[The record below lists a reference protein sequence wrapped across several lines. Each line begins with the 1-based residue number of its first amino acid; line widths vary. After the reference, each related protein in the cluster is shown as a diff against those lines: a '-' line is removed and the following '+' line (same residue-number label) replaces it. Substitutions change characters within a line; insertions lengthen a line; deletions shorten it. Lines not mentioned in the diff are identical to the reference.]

1 MPKKRLKSIPRFR
14 TEAEERQFWVTHDT
28 VDYIDW
34 SKAKRAVFPNLRPST
49 ETISLRLPAPLLAD
63 LKTLANERDVPY
75 QSLLKVYLAEQ
86 VRQEQAAAGQHNPR
100 LQLTGR
106 PPYAPQL
113 KRRPLAVHKN
123 HPCLE
128 NQPTL
133 ASARCAG
140 TAQRNRRW
148 WPIWRRASLRTTTAP
163 HHDRWSRY
171 VSTQWA
177 SRGTGSSSKPERM
190 RNCGKSMPCCANSG
204 LSVVGI

>member
-1 MPKKRLKSIPRFR
+1 MPKKRLKSIPQFQ
-14 TEAEERQFWVTHDT
+14 TEAEERQFWATHDT

-106 PPYAPQL
+106 KHGGRGASPGPKVSRA
-113 KRRPLAVHKN
+113 RRTPR
-123 HPCLE
+123 
-128 NQPTL
+128 
-133 ASARCAG
+133 S
-140 TAQRNRRW
+140 
-148 WPIWRRASLRTTTAP
+148 
-163 HHDRWSRY
+163 
-171 VSTQWA
+171 
-177 SRGTGSSSKPERM
+177 
-190 RNCGKSMPCCANSG
+190 
-204 LSVVGI
+204 